1 MGVGIGGY
9 SSLEW
14 AAVLTSYLTRGLRP
28 GAAGLFLRG
37 ELLFAALTLRSNSD
51 FGTARSLRMMPWK
64 FSNSGVEVKASLAFM
79 RHLRF
84 TDQLIVGETATN
96 DLAHC
101 EYEAIS
107 VRHVP
112 VVVAVD
118 FFVKIPEQV
127 EGLNTNVGAFQR
139 ALEQAPEV
147 FQPVRANVAVDVFNG
162 VVNHLM
168 LKFGQTVS
176 SMRRIAWD
184 VNYIIAQC

>member
-1 MGVGIGGY
+1 M
-9 SSLEW
+9 
-14 AAVLTSYLTRGLRP
+14 
-28 GAAGLFLRG
+28 
-37 ELLFAALTLRSNSD
+37 
-51 FGTARSLRMMPWK
+51 
-64 FSNSGVEVKASLAFM
+64 
-79 RHLRF
+79 
-84 TDQLIVGETATN
+84 
-96 DLAHC
+96 
-101 EYEAIS
+101 
-107 VRHVP
+107 
-112 VVVAVD
+112 D